1 MKALQGAVKTIRR
14 NRPRLAVS
22 IYHKPEDIIELPEY
36 ILSLHNDYK
45 LYIRHYQMSSCET
58 ILYAL

>member
-1 MKALQGAVKTIRR
+1 MQGVEKIIRR

-22 IYHKPEDIIELPEY
+22 IYHKPEDVLEISKY
-36 ILSLHNDYK
+36 ILSLYGDYK
-45 LYIRHYQMSSCET
+45 LYIRYYQMSSCET